1 MNLQPCINKYH
12 DYWILRCWSTI
23 CSTNWSTI
31 FFHFGSFWV
40 VFLPFHP
47 PQQVTKSSFL
57 EIKTKKT
64 LQYVKFRLMYH
75 SLWLLDVV
83 LDIYHRWCVIC
94 HFGPYILPFYTCQ
107 WVVKLNVFKNLINIC
122 RDFQFTPAQQTL
134 ITEYLVGNWFL
145 LMQIILEFGSI
156 WVILGFKN
164 HLFKK
169 CEQRNKNY

>member
-1 MNLQPCINKYH
+1 MNLQLCTKYH
-12 DYWILRCWSTI
+12 DYWIPCCQSKIW
-23 CSTNWSTI
+23 STNWSTI
-31 FFHFGSFWV
+31 FFPFWVILGSF
-40 VFLPFHP
+40 FYLFTPTTGYKINF
-47 PQQVTKSSFL
+47 FRN
-57 EIKTKKT
+57 KKKQT

-75 SLWLLDVV
+75 RLWLLDVMV
-83 LDIYHRWCVIC
+83 DTYHRWCVIC

-107 WVVKLNVFKNLINIC
+107 WVVKLNLFKNLINIC

-134 ITEYLVGNWFL
+134 ITEYLVGNWLL